1 MKILVN
7 CCYGGFGFSDFGVAK
22 LKENNLMNSNSD
34 LDLRINP
41 EVIKLA
47 EKYGDE
53 LFDKHS
59 DVEIEKLPDNITD
72 YDINEYDGLETVI
85 YVLDG
90 KIYYL

>member
-22 LKENNLMNSNSD
+22 LKENNLINDDSD
-34 LDLRINP
+34 LDIRTNP

-47 EKYGDE
+47 EKYGDA
-53 LFDKHS
+53 LFDEYS
-59 DVEIEKLPDNITD
+59 DVEIEELPDGITD
-72 YDINEYDGLETVI
+72 YDIQEYDGYETVI

-90 KIYYL
+90 KINYL

>member
-7 CCYGGFGFSDFGVAK
+7 CCYGGFGFSDFGMAK
-22 LKENNLMNSNSD
+22 LKENNLTDDKYSFNI
-34 LDLRINP
+34 RTNP

-53 LFDKHS
+53 LFDEYS
-59 DVEIEKLPDNITD
+59 DVEIEELPDNMTD
-72 YDINEYDGLETVI
+72 YDIQEYDGYETVI

-90 KIYYL
+90 KIFYL